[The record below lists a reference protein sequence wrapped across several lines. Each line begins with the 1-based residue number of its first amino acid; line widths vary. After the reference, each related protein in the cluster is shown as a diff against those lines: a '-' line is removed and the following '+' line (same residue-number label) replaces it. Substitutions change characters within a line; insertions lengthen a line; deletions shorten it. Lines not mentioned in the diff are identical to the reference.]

1 MKDKPFYELMKRIK
15 DDSRLAVFFNGVMQK
30 LDLIR
35 ITSAPKT
42 FTDVHS
48 CEGDNMRL
56 FYETCLW
63 EMWMHE
69 VIIKLCGWIDTLD
82 EYFGEFDG
90 SWKYYAC
97 SKRLEAIKEYGGE
110 QSDYNTDGSIKTEN
124 LSDTELESSTVV
136 RNLVSDDW
144 RDIVLDTTTDDLG
157 PLISCL
163 YGQAEFSLGDAF
175 RKCFGKEPTT
185 YKQDENGNMVPMTFV
200 DKELRKASE
209 RYDAELFASNVYMIG
224 FCLQRMINM
233 IKRLNP
239 FADNKNELEIFRRD
253 AQCMLNLRIC
263 ELSFAEELD
272 KEMQTQQ

>member
-30 LDLIR
+30 LDIIR

-42 FTDVHS
+42 FTGIHS

-69 VIIKLCGWIDTLD
+69 VVIKLHGWIYTLD
-82 EYFGEFDG
+82 EYFGEFGG

-97 SKRLEAIKEYGGE
+97 CKRLEAIKEYGGNK
-110 QSDYNTDGSIKTEN
+110 SDYNDDGSVKTEN
-124 LSDTELESSTVV
+124 LSDAEIESNTVI
-136 RNLVSDDW
+136 RDLVSDDW
-144 RDIVLDTTTDDLG
+144 RDIVFDTTTDDLG
-157 PLISCL
+157 TLISCL
-163 YGQAEFSLGDAF
+163 YGQAKFSLGDALK
-175 RKCFGKEPTT
+175 KCFGKEPTT
-185 YKQDENGNMVPMTFV
+185 YKQDENGNMVPMTFA

-209 RYDAELFASNVYMIG
+209 RYDAELFASNIYMAG
-224 FCLQRMINM
+224 FCLQRMVSM

-239 FADNKNELEIFRRD
+239 FTDNKNELEIFRRD
-253 AQCMLNLRIC
+253 AQCLLNLKIC

-272 KEMQTQQ
+272 KEMRTQQ